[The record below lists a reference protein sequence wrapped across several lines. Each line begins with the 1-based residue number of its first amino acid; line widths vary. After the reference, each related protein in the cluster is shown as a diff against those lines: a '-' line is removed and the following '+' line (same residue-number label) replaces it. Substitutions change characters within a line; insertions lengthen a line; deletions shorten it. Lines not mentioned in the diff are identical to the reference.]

1 MYGALFI
8 SLGHFFN
15 ASFIAKAEEKKP
27 DTPVE
32 KKDDSKPAV
41 DPSKK
46 DSAGSIF
53 VTIMAKKGRA

>member
-32 KKDDSKPAV
+32 KKDDSKPDV

-46 DSAGSIF
+46 DSADEYYFDLIY
-53 VTIMAKKGRA
+53 VNC